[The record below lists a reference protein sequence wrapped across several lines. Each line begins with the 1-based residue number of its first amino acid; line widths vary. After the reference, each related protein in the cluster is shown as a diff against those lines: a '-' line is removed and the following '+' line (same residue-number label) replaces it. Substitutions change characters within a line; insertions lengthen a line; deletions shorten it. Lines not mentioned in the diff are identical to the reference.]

1 MSDGGNTLKIF
12 KIKQFFRNAKYRVS
26 LIFSFP
32 HFWICIL
39 IILLAIVSLWIS
51 HALYRSHQDFLF
63 SIFANIFAGLVTG
76 LIICLL
82 SGVKQF
88 YIAKL
93 KNKKNWLEHIRT
105 MVSDYIDLYHKLAEK
120 QFTTFD
126 GTEELFNFIYDVGS
140 HANWINDDILQ
151 STFDKSL
158 SFNPREYCKKYLNYD
173 AYALVDEFSK
183 LHDYLYEVDIN
194 FPSKKDILCYFEKVH
209 KNLMRLHS
217 NAYRQLRDIEIRLQE
232 AEKSII

>member
-12 KIKQFFRNAKYRVS
+12 KIKQFFRKAKYRAS

-51 HALYRSHQDFLF
+51 HVLYRSHQDFLS

-105 MVSDYIDLYHKLAEK
+105 MVSDYIDLYHKLTEK

-126 GTEELFNFIYDVGS
+126 ATEELFDFIYDVGS
-140 HANWINDDILQ
+140 HANWINGKRPPPPNMDGGGLFI
-151 STFDKSL
+151 S
-158 SFNPREYCKKYLNYD
+158 YLAGHRARYP
-173 AYALVDEFSK
+173 VD
-183 LHDYLYEVDIN
+183 
-194 FPSKKDILCYFEKVH
+194 
-209 KNLMRLHS
+209 R
-217 NAYRQLRDIEIRLQE
+217 
-232 AEKSII
+232 